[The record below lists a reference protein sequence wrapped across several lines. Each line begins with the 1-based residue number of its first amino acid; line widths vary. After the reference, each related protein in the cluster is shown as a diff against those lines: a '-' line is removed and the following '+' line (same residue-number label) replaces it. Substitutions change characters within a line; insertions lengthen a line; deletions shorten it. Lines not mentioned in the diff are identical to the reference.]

1 MINYI
6 KYYKTFIRYGLGYE
20 GDAWFANNYIWP
32 FKKKGFYIDIG
43 CYHPL
48 KYSQTYKLYKL
59 GWSGINLDIS
69 KESIDLFKRFRPK
82 DKNLNIGISDKVGFE
97 NFYFT
102 KKISTTNSLNNKY
115 LKESINLKKKF
126 LRKIQTQTI
135 VQILEENNISEV
147 DFLKIDCEG
156 MDLSIIKTLDFS
168 KYKIN
173 FLSIEFLYE
182 SGNFIIKQNK
192 NINSVHQLFFESDI
206 YKILEKNFKLVD
218 HFGFAFLLANK
229 EIY

>member
-48 KYSQTYKLYKL
+48 KYSQTYKLHKL
-59 GWSGINLDIS
+59 GWSGINIDIS
-69 KESIDLFKRFRPK
+69 KESIDLFKIFRSQ
-82 DKNLNIGISDKVGFE
+82 DKNLNIGISNKGGFE

-102 KKISTTNSLNNKY
+102 KKISTTNSLNNEH
-115 LKESINLKKKF
+115 LKESTNYKKKF
-126 LRKIQTQTI
+126 LREIQTQTMH
-135 VQILEENNISEV
+135 QLFEENNISEV
-147 DFLKIDCEG
+147 DFLKIDCEV
-156 MDLSIIKTLDFS
+156 MDLSIIKTINFS

-173 FLSIEFLYE
+173 FLSIEFLYD

-192 NINSVHQLFFESDI
+192 NINSVHQLFFKSDI

-218 HFGFAFLLANK
+218 HFGFAFLLANR

>member
-48 KYSQTYKLYKL
+48 KYSQTYKLYKF

-69 KESIDLFKRFRPK
+69 KESIDLFKRFRSR
-82 DKNLNIGISDKVGFE
+82 DKNLNIGISNKAGLE

-102 KKISTTNSLNNKY
+102 KKISTTNSLYNEH
-115 LKESINLKKKF
+115 LKESVNYKKKF
-126 LRKIQTQTI
+126 IRKIQTQTI
-135 VQILEENNISEV
+135 DQLFQENNISEV

-156 MDLSIIKTLDFS
+156 MDLSIIKTINFS
-168 KYKIN
+168 KYKVN

-192 NINSVHQLFFESDI
+192 NINSVHQLFFKSDI

-218 HFGFAFLLANK
+218 HFGFAFLLANR